1 MIGKVYKSTGSWY
14 IVRDE
19 SGSLW
24 NARLRG
30 SYKIDGLTS
39 SNPLAVG
46 DMVEIDIEDDNHQTA
61 IITEIHDRKNYII
74 RQSPGRKSQHN
85 IIAANIDQ
93 SLLIA
98 TLKEPKTSQGFID
111 RFLVTSEAYHIP
123 SIIILNKSDIYRQK
137 EMEKFEAWKEMYD
150 RIGYRMI
157 LISVIKNEGLE
168 EVKELLED
176 KTSLLSGHS
185 GVGKSSF
192 INAILP
198 SRHLKIQDVSE
209 WSGKGLHTT
218 TFAEIYDLTGRGQII
233 DTPGIREF
241 GLVDIPKRE
250 LGHYFPEMR
259 ERLNDCQF
267 NNCLHTSEPGCAV
280 KKAVNEGEIYEDRY
294 VSYRR
299 ILDSIDEK
307 EY

>member
-14 IVRDE
+14 LVRDE
-19 SGSLW
+19 DGSLW

-39 SNPLAVG
+39 SNPLAAG
-46 DMVEIDIEDDNHQTA
+46 DMVDMDIEDHNQHRA

-74 RQSPGRKSQHN
+74 RQSPGHKSQHN

-123 SIIILNKSDIYRQK
+123 SIIILNKSDIYKQK
-137 EMEKFEAWKEMYD
+137 EMEKYEAWKVMYD
-150 RIGYRMI
+150 SVGYRII
-157 LISVIKNEGLE
+157 LISVKKQEGLD
-168 EVKELLED
+168 EVIELLD
-176 KTSLLSGHS
+176 GKTSLLSGHS

-198 SRHLKIQDVSE
+198 SQQLKTQDVSE

-218 TFAEIYDLTGRGQII
+218 TFAEIHDLPGRGQVI

-241 GLVDIPKRE
+241 GLVDISKRE
-250 LGHYFPEMR
+250 LAHYFPEMR

-267 NNCLHTSEPGCAV
+267 NDCLHTTEPGCAI
-280 KKAVNEGEIYEDRY
+280 KKAVGAGEIHEDRY
-294 VSYRR
+294 ESYCR
-299 ILDSIDEK
+299 ILDSIDER

>member
-1 MIGKVYKSTGSWY
+1 MIGKIYKSTGSWY
-14 IVRDE
+14 LVRDD
-19 SGSLW
+19 SGGFW

-46 DMVEIDIEDDNHQTA
+46 DMVDMEIEDNIQQTA

-74 RQSPGRKSQHN
+74 RQSPGHKSQHN

-123 SIIILNKSDIYRQK
+123 STIVLNKSDLYREK
-137 EMEKFEAWKEMYD
+137 EREKFEYWKDMYA
-150 RIGYRMI
+150 RVGYKIM
-157 LISVIKNEGLE
+157 LISVIKREGLD
-168 EVKELLED
+168 ELLKILEG

-185 GVGKSSF
+185 GVGKSSL

-198 SRHLKIQDVSE
+198 LQQLKTRDVSG
-209 WSGKGLHTT
+209 WSGKGMHTT
-218 TFAEIYDLTGRGQII
+218 TFAEIHELPGRADL
-233 DTPGIREF
+233 DHLA
-241 GLVDIPKRE
+241 GL
-250 LGHYFPEMR
+250 
-259 ERLNDCQF
+259 
-267 NNCLHTSEPGCAV
+267 
-280 KKAVNEGEIYEDRY
+280 
-294 VSYRR
+294 
-299 ILDSIDEK
+299 
-307 EY
+307 